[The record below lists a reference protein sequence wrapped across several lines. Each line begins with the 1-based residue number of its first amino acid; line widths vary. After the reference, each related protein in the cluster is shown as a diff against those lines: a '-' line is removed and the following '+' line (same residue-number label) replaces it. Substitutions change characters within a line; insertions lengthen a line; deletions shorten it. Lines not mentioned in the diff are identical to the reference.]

1 MNKITVGGMFYTI
14 EAHTDGSTS
23 RRESIWK
30 ETEKDFRTTLVIG
43 IEDWIEVRFPK
54 KDFPH
59 IGSFCHDM
67 GMAELYGSLKTEIS
81 RGTGIVSNY
90 IQVERILS
98 WS

>member
-14 EAHTDGSTS
+14 EAHTDCTTT

-30 ETEKDFRTTLVIG
+30 ETEKDFRTTFVIG
-43 IEDWIEVRFPK
+43 IEDWIEVRFAK
-54 KDFPH
+54 QEFPH
-59 IGSFCHDM
+59 IGSYCHDM
-67 GMAELYGSLKTEIS
+67 GMAELYGALKTEIS